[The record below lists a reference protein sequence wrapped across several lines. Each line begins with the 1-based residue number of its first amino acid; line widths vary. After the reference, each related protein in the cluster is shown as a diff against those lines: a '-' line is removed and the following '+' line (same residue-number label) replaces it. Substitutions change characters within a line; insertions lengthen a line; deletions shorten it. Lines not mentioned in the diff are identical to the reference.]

1 VALRA
6 GGSPGRAVARR
17 RPARGTAR
25 GGERIQAP
33 RPPRLTAAAL
43 ATAAYGGVLAVALTR
58 DGSVAASLAPGAAV
72 GTLLLLVALVRGGAF
87 LGLALWLAGA
97 TYVAGI
103 IAAGRAVDATAP
115 VVAVLL
121 LLCGELAAWSL
132 DERLRIRV
140 DDLLAWRRGA
150 AVGALALAGL
160 VVSVLVLALSAVPAG
175 HGLFWT
181 VLGAAAAIGAAGTA
195 IALAQ
200 R

>member
-1 VALRA
+1 MLAL
-6 GGSPGRAVARR
+6 
-17 RPARGTAR
+17 
-25 GGERIQAP
+25 
-33 RPPRLTAAAL
+33 
-43 ATAAYGGVLAVALTR
+43 ALTR
-58 DGSVAASLAPGAAV
+58 DGSVAAALAPVAAV
-72 GTLLLLVALVRGGAF
+72 GTLLLVVAFVRGGGF

-103 IAAGRAVDATAP
+103 VAAGHATEATAP

-160 VVSVLVLALSAVPAG
+160 VVSALVLALSAVPAG

-181 VLGAAAAIGAAGTA
+181 ALGAAAAVGAAGTA
-195 IALAQ
+195 IAFA
-200 R
+200 RR